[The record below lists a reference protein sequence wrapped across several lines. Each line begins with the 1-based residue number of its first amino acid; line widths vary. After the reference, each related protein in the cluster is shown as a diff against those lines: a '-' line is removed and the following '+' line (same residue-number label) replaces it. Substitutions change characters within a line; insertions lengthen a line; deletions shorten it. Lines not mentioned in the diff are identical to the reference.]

1 MGIEGRNFYC
11 AFNAICSVSFP
22 TRQSLHV
29 IRQYGNKYI
38 NLDITSATG
47 ILRAKSLNLVSSGK
61 VGVVVSPTFYETADI
76 FTARNR
82 GILFSI
88 FRHPI
93 ERSVEMF
100 HHLQTDINDR
110 FYQPEFANMT
120 LEDYA
125 SKGYAEN
132 NYLTRFLSRKL
143 GGAIRSED
151 VALAKEI
158 IRKKCVV
165 GLYSEFE
172 KSVFYFEQYFGWNR
186 NNNDIRSQK
195 CIEQLVNKV
204 NNSSQPSIK
213 EGSREWNLL
222 ARQNIYDLE
231 LYEYITSLFSKI
243 AAFNQT
249 SF

>member
-1 MGIEGRNFYC
+1 M
-11 AFNAICSVSFP
+11 
-22 TRQSLHV
+22 HV
-29 IRQYGNKYI
+29 IRKYGNKYI

-47 ILRAKSLNLVSSGK
+47 ILRAKSLKLVSSGK

-125 SKGYAEN
+125 SKGFAEN

-151 VALAKEI
+151 VTVAKEI

-172 KSVFYFEQYFGWNR
+172 KSVYYFERYFGWNR
-186 NNNDIRSQK
+186 NNDNVRRQK

-204 NNSSQPSIK
+204 NNNTQPSIK

-231 LYEYITSLFSKI
+231 LYEYITSLFSQI
-243 AAFNQT
+243 PALNQS